1 MPNDQSISINNY
13 LKQFTRY
20 FQLLT
25 FSTPLTS
32 LKLLKLPLS
41 FPFFPMIMKTIYGN
55 LNEKQII
62 PFQILQ
68 FTEIESLL

>member
-13 LKQFTRY
+13 LKQLY
-20 FQLLT
+20 ST
-25 FSTPLTS
+25 FSITYFFNAAYFSKTLKTS
-32 LKLLKLPLS
+32 S
-41 FPFFPMIMKTIYGN
+41 FFSFSTIMKMIYGN